1 MLSIC
6 IPIYNHYMDNLVGTL
21 SQQASDLDED
31 VELLLI
37 DDCSDNVF
45 QKKNR
50 ELAKLKPVR
59 YEELQTNIGRSKI
72 RNLLSRKAKHLHL
85 LFLDCDSEVPDS
97 DYLKRYIRC
106 IKDDAAEAIVYGGR
120 TYLDAP
126 ESNEYRLHWLFG
138 SNREV
143 KTAALRNMK
152 PWQSF
157 MSNNFLIHKKT
168 LSSIPF
174 NEQLSGYG
182 HEDTL
187 LGYELKIRGIPIRH
201 IDNPLLHVGLETAE
215 EFLAKTN
222 QGLQNL
228 LRINEILNY
237 DPEFIKTVRVLR
249 LSHRMESLKLL
260 KPFAAVFS
268 AVEKGIAHRL
278 LGKSPKLRMLDFYK
292 LGKICQYSL
301 ASKQVVQDT

>member
-72 RNLLSRKAKHLHL
+72 RNLLSRKAKYPHL

-97 DYLKRYIRC
+97 DYLKRYIHC

-120 TYLDAP
+120 SYLDAP
-126 ESNEYRLHWLFG
+126 KSNEYRLHWLFG

-143 KTAALRNMK
+143 KTAASRNK
-152 PWQSF
+152 NPWQSF

-168 LSSIPF
+168 LLSIPF

-187 LGYELKIRGIPIRH
+187 LGYELKKRGIPIRH

-215 EFLAKTN
+215 EFLAKTDE
-222 QGLQNL
+222 GLLNL
-228 LRINEILNY
+228 LIINKILNH
-237 DPEFIKTVRVLR
+237 DPEFINTVRVLR
-249 LSHRMESLKLL
+249 LSHRMKRLKLL
-260 KPFAAVFS
+260 NTFAVVFS
-268 AVEKGIAHRL
+268 IAEKWIVRQL
-278 LGKSPKLRMLDFYK
+278 LGKSPKLMMLDFYK
-292 LGKICQYSL
+292 LGKICQYSI
-301 ASKQVVQDT
+301 ASEQVVHGT